1 MMYTFER
8 RVKKCLYSRRCTL
21 KTQPYAYSGQRTHQR
36 SSSIRWPVNA
46 STQKF
51 KWAIRANEDNDKQS
65 ISILLGMSESFQAG
79 KNRHSSHAG
88 DTTTPSECLPI
99 RRWLGC
105 CCCCSCQYY
114 TDHMPFHNNKN
125 NNDINCN
132 NNSSNSIIR
141 KEYSDWMQW
150 ALTKWNCM
158 YASSLKS
165 Y

>member
-1 MMYTFER
+1 MFIFTKMHAKDLTICKAFFSLISANALTNVHR
-8 RVKKCLYSRRCTL
+8 R
-21 KTQPYAYSGQRTHQR
+21 YAGLWMHQR
-36 SSSIRWPVNA
+36 RNS
-46 STQKF
+46 
-51 KWAIRANEDNDKQS
+51 NELHARMRTNDKQS

-99 RRWLGC
+99 QRWLG

-132 NNSSNSIIR
+132 NNNSNSNSIIR
-141 KEYSDWMQW
+141 KEYSDWMEW
-150 ALTKWNCM
+150 VLTKWNCM
-158 YASSLKS
+158 YTSSLKS